1 MEYKHIIYQ
10 PGKVARIIL
19 NRPRYYNAQSRLMR
33 EEMDDA
39 FARAAEDD
47 EVGCIIM
54 SGVGKHFS
62 SGHDLGTAEEMAD
75 REERGF
81 PDTPFGRYER
91 NRALCMENSLRWR
104 NVPKPT
110 IAMVHGNCIFGGV
123 IFASTMDII
132 FAAEDA
138 VFLPSLLQYFSVPWD
153 LGPRRTKEIIF
164 EHRFMTAWEA
174 YRYGLVNRVFAPE
187 KLEEETLAYAGRV
200 AENFFTNPSGLRM
213 VKFTVNHMQDTMG
226 FTTEIEAAHESQF
239 LFLEFRDRELVRDEK
254 GGIARSSLARENL
267 ETTRPW
273 LESMGH

>member
-1 MEYKHIIYQ
+1 
-10 PGKVARIIL
+10 
-19 NRPRYYNAQSRLMR
+19 MR

-47 EVGCIIM
+47 GVGAIVL
-54 SGVGKHFS
+54 SGEGKHFS
-62 SGHDLGTAEEMAD
+62 SGHDLGTPEELAE

-81 PDTPFGRYER
+81 PATPFGRYLR
-91 NRALCMENSLRWR
+91 NRATCMENSLRWR

-123 IFASTMDII
+123 IFASAMDVI
-132 FAAEDA
+132 FAAQDA
-138 VFLPSLLQYFSVPWD
+138 LFLPSLLQYFSVPWD
-153 LGPRRTKEIIF
+153 IGHRRTKEILF

-174 YRYGLVNRVFAPE
+174 CRYGLVNRVFPPD

-200 AENFFTNPSGLRM
+200 ADNYFTNPSGLRM

-254 GGIARSSLARENL
+254 GGIARATLAQENL
-267 ETTRPW
+267 DITQSW